1 MLYTAIMLML
11 GSANAMLYGTAAT
24 RPVLHTIKMQV
35 TAEAA
40 AKAKW
45 LATVNAEPGW
55 RKMDQRSLKQ
65 DHSGVVVSTNIAA
78 ASTPNYGDDHTNP
91 GERALR
97 FGPPMGRLAHAS
109 PVSSAAQVYG
119 DDHTHPGERALRFG
133 PPMGR
138 LAHASPVSSAA
149 QVYGDDHTHPGE
161 RALRFGPPMGH
172 LSRSTSIF
180 SATQAHG
187 DDHTHPGERG
197 LYSGPP
203 MGRVPLATRHGI
215 PYKRAFLYM

>member
-133 PPMGR
+133 PPMG
-138 LAHASPVSSAA
+138 
-149 QVYGDDHTHPGE
+149 
-161 RALRFGPPMGH
+161 H